1 MKKLCLISVVLIITA
16 VSCSKPDSIRVGGST
31 TVLPIITQAAEQF
44 QQLNPGQ
51 QIVVNSG
58 GSGVAI
64 NQVGAGQLHIG
75 MISRDL
81 TDGELERHPDVQ
93 FRTHII
99 GRDAVLPVV
108 SSEIYDAGITSL
120 SFDEIRKIFTGEI
133 GNWSQ
138 LGGPDRKI
146 LVIDKERAR
155 GTRHV
160 FMEAVMG
167 NPEAAVPAAGLVLG
181 ANNELQLAI
190 TQSNAAFSMLSFAW
204 QNEHV
209 KGLGIKSDNGTL
221 IEPSEENIREGIYPI
236 IRDIM
241 LLTNGNPEDKTS
253 AVIDF
258 ILSEQGQQ
266 IVEESG
272 YVRILQ

>member
-1 MKKLCLISVVLIITA
+1 MKKPYLISLLLFIAA
-16 VSCSKPDSIRVGGST
+16 VSCSKPDTIRVGGSS
-31 TVLPIITQAAEQF
+31 TVLPIVTQAAEQF

-51 QIVVNSG
+51 QVVVNSG

-81 TDGELERHPDVQ
+81 TPGESERHPGVH
-93 FRTHII
+93 FTKHRI

-108 SSEIYDAGITSL
+108 SSGIYDAGITSL
-120 SFDEIRKIFTGEI
+120 SVDDMKGILN
-133 GNWSQ
+133 GNITNWLE
-138 LGGPDRKI
+138 LGGPNREI

-155 GTRHV
+155 GTRHI
-160 FMEAVMG
+160 FMEVVMG
-167 NPEAAVPAAGLVLG
+167 SREASVPAAGLVLG

-190 TQSNAAFSMLSFAW
+190 AQSNAAFSMLSFAW
-204 QNEHV
+204 QNSNV
-209 KGLGIKSDNGTL
+209 RGLGIKTDNGTV
-221 IEPSEENIREGIYPI
+221 IEPSEENIRGGLYPI

-241 LLTNGNPEDKTS
+241 LLTNSNPDDKTS
-253 AVIDF
+253 AFIDF